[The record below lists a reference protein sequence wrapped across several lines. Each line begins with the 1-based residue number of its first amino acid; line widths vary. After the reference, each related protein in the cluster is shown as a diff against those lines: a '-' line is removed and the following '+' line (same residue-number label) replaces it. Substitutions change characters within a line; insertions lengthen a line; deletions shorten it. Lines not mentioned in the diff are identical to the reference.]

1 MNTKRRS
8 LLVITAQV
16 SRPSGPGLGI
26 RLRKIGKIQ
35 WLPLL
40 PHFLTKLGEPLTSE
54 KKNIGSARKVAHQK
68 ELPFFGGR
76 ITLHF
81 LHINTLAHPAGS
93 AWSRRD
99 NQSMRDRCCLAL
111 RSGKGFKFFLITIA
125 NVDSAGRMTFFPK
138 TTFLHKT
145 GALRNVVNETL
156 RLRKLFLKMTTKI
169 FLSIC

>member
-54 KKNIGSARKVAHQK
+54 KKNIGSARKVQLGQDETIRACAIAVVSLLDRAK
-68 ELPFFGGR
+68 GSSFF
-76 ITLHF
+76 
-81 LHINTLAHPAGS
+81 S
-93 AWSRRD
+93 
-99 NQSMRDRCCLAL
+99 
-111 RSGKGFKFFLITIA
+111 
-125 NVDSAGRMTFFPK
+125 
-138 TTFLHKT
+138 
-145 GALRNVVNETL
+145 
-156 RLRKLFLKMTTKI
+156 
-169 FLSIC
+169 